1 VDVAAWLSLLVGGAI
16 GATVAH
22 LGARARRPAKEA
34 AVVPHRARLF
44 LGAVTQPIVVARPD
58 GEVMYAN
65 PRAVELGLAQSTQRL
80 PSAAR
85 KLAERAMTS
94 GTRVEGDVSVQ
105 RGVGRAGVTVFA
117 IAQPLL
123 GERLVVI
130 TAFDLESPAAAEAAR
145 REFIVNV
152 SHELKTP
159 LGALRILAD
168 AVTAAAD
175 DPTQV
180 QAFAARL
187 ADEADRLTGI
197 VQQIIHLSRVQAAET
212 VADPY
217 PVDLAGVASAA
228 RDAVK
233 TKADARG
240 VTIRIETDSEV
251 RVSGDAE
258 LLTMAIRNLLEN
270 AVVYSPEGGRV
281 TVDIR
286 SEAGEARVS
295 VIDRGMGIGQEERS
309 RVFERFYRTDEARTR
324 EAGGSG
330 LGLAIVKH
338 IARQHGGSIG
348 LWSREGVGST
358 FTLRL
363 PLASEGIGS

>member
-1 VDVAAWLSLLVGGAI
+1 MDLAAWLSLLVGGVI
-16 GATVAH
+16 GATAAY
-22 LGARARRPAKEA
+22 LYSRARRPVKEA
-34 AVVPHRARLF
+34 LVPHRARLF
-44 LGAVTQPIVVARPD
+44 LGAVAQPIVIAQPD
-58 GEVMYAN
+58 GAVVYAN

-85 KLAERAMTS
+85 KLADRAVS
-94 GTRVEGDVSVQ
+94 SRARVEGDISVK

-117 IAQPLL
+117 IAQPLV
-123 GERLVVI
+123 GEELVVI

-145 REFIVNV
+145 QEFIVNV

-175 DPTQV
+175 EPTQV
-180 QAFAARL
+180 RAFATRL
-187 ADEADRLTGI
+187 AEEADRLAGI

-212 VADPY
+212 VTDPWE
-217 PVDLAGVASAA
+217 VDLAEVASAA

-233 TKADARG
+233 TRADARG
-240 VTIRIETDSEV
+240 VTIQIEQGSRP

-286 SEAGEARVS
+286 SEAGEARIA
-295 VIDRGMGIGQEERS
+295 VIDHGMGIAQEERS
-309 RVFERFYRTDEARTR
+309 RVFERFYRTDEARSR

-338 IARQHGGSIG
+338 IARQHGGSVG

-363 PLASEGIGS
+363 PLASEGIGT